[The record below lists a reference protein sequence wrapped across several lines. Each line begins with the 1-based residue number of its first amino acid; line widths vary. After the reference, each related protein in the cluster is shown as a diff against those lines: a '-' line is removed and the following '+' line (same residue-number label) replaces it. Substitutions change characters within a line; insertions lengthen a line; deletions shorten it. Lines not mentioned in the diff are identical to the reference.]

1 MENLRSIEHHIN
13 SSYFTYETHAFSAL
27 GGMYDNG
34 FFFVEC
40 VISPIANVLA
50 DLPSPSALSASFDL
64 CLLIFENKDW
74 KFELC
79 SFQGNH
85 LIV

>member
-1 MENLRSIEHHIN
+1 M
-13 SSYFTYETHAFSAL
+13 
-27 GGMYDNG
+27 D
-34 FFFVEC
+34 FFVKC

-64 CLLIFENKDW
+64 CLLIFENKYW

>member
-34 FFFVEC
+34 IFFVEC

-50 DLPSPSALSASFDL
+50 DLPSPSALSASFDYQFRF
-64 CLLIFENKDW
+64 CLLI
-74 KFELC
+74 
-79 SFQGNH
+79 
-85 LIV
+85 